1 MSIIKRGLTSF
12 DLKLIGIILMV
23 FDHIHQMFY
32 FEGVPL
38 LFTMLGILVAPIFLF
53 LSAEGF
59 YYTRNRKKY
68 MLNLLIGFWI
78 CQILFMAVPAI
89 LPNSKVELINTIF
102 GTLFLGLCAMWV
114 YDGFFG
120 KVKYI
125 GKAVLG
131 LLFLIVTPFV
141 TMFVMASQDMP
152 LIIKQIFIFFIPSVL
167 TVEGGPIFILLAL
180 MFHIFR
186 NKKIGT
192 YLTLVLVSLFIFI
205 SSPQNDQWMMVFSL
219 LPIYLYN
226 GEEGRKEKWLF
237 YIFYPLHII
246 VLYLL
251 STLIFL

>member
-38 LFTMLGILVAPIFLF
+38 WFTMLGRLVAPIFLF

-89 LPNSKVELINTIF
+89 LPNSKVELINAIF

-131 LLFLIVTPFV
+131 LLFLFVTPFV

>member
-1 MSIIKRGLTSF
+1 
-12 DLKLIGIILMV
+12 
-23 FDHIHQMFY
+23 
-32 FEGVPL
+32 
-38 LFTMLGILVAPIFLF
+38 
-53 LSAEGF
+53 
-59 YYTRNRKKY
+59 
-68 MLNLLIGFWI
+68 
-78 CQILFMAVPAI
+78 
-89 LPNSKVELINTIF
+89 
-102 GTLFLGLCAMWV
+102 
-114 YDGFFG
+114 
-120 KVKYI
+120 
-125 GKAVLG
+125 
-131 LLFLIVTPFV
+131 
-141 TMFVMASQDMP
+141 MFVMPSQDMP

-167 TVEGGPIFILLAL
+167 TVEGGPIFTLLAL

>member
-1 MSIIKRGLTSF
+1 
-12 DLKLIGIILMV
+12 MV

-38 LFTMLGILVAPIFLF
+38 WFTMLGRLVAPIFLF

-78 CQILFMAVPAI
+78 CQILFMAVPDI

-152 LIIKQIFIFFIPSVL
+152 LIIKQIFIFFIPIVL

-192 YLTLVLVSLFIFI
+192 YLTLVLVSIFIFI

>member
-38 LFTMLGILVAPIFLF
+38 WFTMLGRLVAPIFLF

-102 GTLFLGLCAMWV
+102 GTLFLGLCAMCV

>member
-38 LFTMLGILVAPIFLF
+38 WFTMLGRLVAPIFLL

-167 TVEGGPIFILLAL
+167 TVEGGPIFILLAS

>member
-38 LFTMLGILVAPIFLF
+38 WFTMLGRLVAPIFLF

-89 LPNSKVELINTIF
+89 LPNSKVELINAIF

-205 SSPQNDQWMMVFSL
+205 SSPLNDQWMMVFSL

>member
-23 FDHIHQMFY
+23 FDHVHQMFY
-32 FEGVPL
+32 FEGIPL
-38 LFTMLGILVAPIFLF
+38 WFTMLGRLVAPIFLF

-59 YYTRNRKKY
+59 HYTHNRKKY

-78 CQILFMAVPAI
+78 CQVLFMAIPAI
-89 LPNSKVELINTIF
+89 LPNPKVELINTIF

-125 GKAVLG
+125 GKAFLG
-131 LLFLIVTPFV
+131 LLFLVVTPFV
-141 TMFVMASQDMP
+141 TLFVMASQDMP
-152 LIIKQIFIFFIPSVL
+152 LIIKQIFIFFIPNFI
-167 TVEGGPIFILLAL
+167 TVEGGPVFILLAL
-180 MFHIFR
+180 MFYILR
-186 NKKIGT
+186 DKKLLV
-192 YLTLVLVSLFIFI
+192 YLALVVVSLFIFV
-205 SSPQNDQWMMVFSL
+205 SNPQNDQWMMIFSL
-219 LPIYLYN
+219 LPICLYN
-226 GEEGRKEKWLF
+226 AKEGRKEKWLF

>member
-38 LFTMLGILVAPIFLF
+38 WFTMLGRLVAPIFLF

-141 TMFVMASQDMP
+141 IMFVMASQDMP

>member
-38 LFTMLGILVAPIFLF
+38 WFTMLGRLVAPIFLF

-89 LPNSKVELINTIF
+89 LPNSKVELINAIF

>member
-38 LFTMLGILVAPIFLF
+38 WFTMLGRLVAPIFLF

-89 LPNSKVELINTIF
+89 LPISKVELINTIF

>member
-38 LFTMLGILVAPIFLF
+38 WFTMLGRLVAPIFLF

-89 LPNSKVELINTIF
+89 LPNSKVELINAIF

-152 LIIKQIFIFFIPSVL
+152 LIIKQIFIFFIPIVL

>member
-1 MSIIKRGLTSF
+1 MSIIKRGFTSF
-12 DLKLIGIILMV
+12 CFKLIGIILMV

-38 LFTMLGILVAPIFLF
+38 WFTMLGRLVAPIFLF

-89 LPNSKVELINTIF
+89 LPNSKVELINAIF

-131 LLFLIVTPFV
+131 LLFLFCNT
-141 TMFVMASQDMP
+141 
-152 LIIKQIFIFFIPSVL
+152 
-167 TVEGGPIFILLAL
+167 
-180 MFHIFR
+180 FR
-186 NKKIGT
+186 DHVCDG
-192 YLTLVLVSLFIFI
+192 
-205 SSPQNDQWMMVFSL
+205 
-219 LPIYLYN
+219 
-226 GEEGRKEKWLF
+226 
-237 YIFYPLHII
+237 
-246 VLYLL
+246 
-251 STLIFL
+251 

>member
-23 FDHIHQMFY
+23 FDNIHQMFY

-38 LFTMLGILVAPIFLF
+38 WFTMLGRLVAPIFLF

-89 LPNSKVELINTIF
+89 LPNSKVELINAIF